1 MGIDENRFFGIQM
14 GFTKVV
20 VSEVLI
26 SDSMNINIPFLSS

>member
-1 MGIDENRFFGIQM
+1 MKTDFLEFKW